1 MVLPLIGSIL
11 APALLGSGGVAA
23 GLGAL
28 GLGSVGTGAALAG
41 LGAGLGS
48 LAQGDDLETALGTGL
63 TSGLTAGVAGKFL
76 GGMGGAGELPAGV
89 TDAQLTA
96 GADAITGGAQGNI
109 AQDIAKRQI
118 AQSLPSS
125 GIGPLPTGVSGPV
138 LPATEAISQAAMSV
152 PQAGLKDIA
161 LATAPQALAGGLSA
175 QAMQPIE
182 PIDINKRK
190 INYKPGQAPRDR
202 GTPMGGDMRTGM
214 EADYGFELPKAREG
228 LLTLAEGGG
237 LKSLPSAD
245 ENPGIRKLPEGVRNK
260 MGYMQEGGITSMMDT
275 GAIDT
280 GKNDKEIISDAV
292 RAIAGMS
299 ATPQDDLAMFVSKFG
314 EDALEDL
321 VGRVRSGQFGANLMA
336 DGEGLQRG
344 AGDGMDDMIP
354 ANIEGEQDV
363 LLSNDEFVLPADVVS
378 GIGNGSSDAGAK
390 ALYDMMDRV
399 RTARTGMTEQPPAVP
414 EEAMLPV

>member
-11 APALLGSGGVAA
+11 APALLGSSGLAA
-23 GLGAL
+23 GLGTL
-28 GLGSVGTGAALAG
+28 GLTSVGTGAALAG

-63 TSGLTAGVAGKFL
+63 TSGLTAGVAGKL
-76 GGMGGAGELPAGV
+76 LGGAGAAGGLPEGV
-89 TDAQLTA
+89 SQKALQTTA
-96 GADAITGGAQGNI
+96 TANLPTGAQGKI
-109 AQDIAKRQI
+109 AEGIVQKQI
-118 AQSLPSS
+118 AQKLPETLTGTTASDALAKAAEQA
-125 GIGPLPTGVSGPV
+125 LPKVGFK
-138 LPATEAISQAAMSV
+138 E
-152 PQAGLKDIA
+152 IA
-161 LATAPQALAGGLSA
+161 LATAPTSLTAGLTA
-175 QAMQPIE
+175 QAMQPLE
-182 PIDINKRK
+182 PMDTGRRK

-202 GTPMGGDMRTGM
+202 GTAVGGDIRTGM

-228 LLTLAEGGG
+228 MLKLAEGGG
-237 LKSLPSAD
+237 LKALPSAD
-245 ENPGIRKLPEGVRNK
+245 ENPGLRKLPESVRNN

-275 GAIDT
+275 GAMDT

-321 VGRVRSGQFGANLMA
+321 VDRVRSGQFGANLMA

-363 LLSNDEFVLPADVVS
+363 LLSNDEFVVPADVVS

-399 RTARTGMTEQPPAVP
+399 RTARTGMTEQPPDVP
-414 EEAMLPV
+414 QEDMLPV

>member
-11 APALLGSGGVAA
+11 APALLGGTQLAA
-23 GLGAL
+23 GMSIL
-28 GLGSVGTGAALAG
+28 GTGAGLAG
-41 LGAGLGS
+41 LGAGLGA

-63 TSGLTAGVAGKFL
+63 TSGLTAGVAGKL
-76 GGMGGAGELPAGV
+76 LGGAGGAGATGV
-89 TDAQLTA
+89 EGAAPISPTDVGAAIKPTAEGATALARPTNIIGRPLTNEAIASRLTGA
-96 GADAITGGAQGNI
+96 GADAVTSETLGALPKIALSDVGTGAVAGLTAQG
-109 AQDIAKRQI
+109 
-118 AQSLPSS
+118 
-125 GIGPLPTGVSGPV
+125 
-138 LPATEAISQAAMSV
+138 
-152 PQAGLKDIA
+152 
-161 LATAPQALAGGLSA
+161 
-175 QAMQPIE
+175 MQPME
-182 PIDINKRK
+182 PMDTGRRK

-275 GAIDT
+275 GAMDTGAMDT
-280 GKNDKEIISDAV
+280 GKNDKEIIAGAV

>member
-28 GLGSVGTGAALAG
+28 GLGTVGTGAALAG

-76 GGMGGAGELPAGV
+76 GGMGGAGELPQGV
-89 TDAQLTA
+89 SQSAIADQASALTA
-96 GADAITGGAQGNI
+96 GQGKIAQGVVE
-109 AQDIAKRQI
+109 KQI
-118 AQSLPSS
+118 AGALPDAGGSL
-125 GIGPLPTGVSGPV
+125 
-138 LPATEAISQAAMSV
+138 ATAVGRIPEAV
-152 PQAGLKDIA
+152 GFKDIA
-161 LATAPQALAGGLSA
+161 LASAPTALAGGLTA

-182 PIDINKRK
+182 PMDINKRK

-275 GAIDT
+275 GAMDT

>member
-28 GLGSVGTGAALAG
+28 GLGTVGTGAALAG

-76 GGMGGAGELPAGV
+76 GGMGGAGELPQGV
-89 TDAQLTA
+89 SQSAIADQASALTA
-96 GADAITGGAQGNI
+96 GQGKIAQGVVE
-109 AQDIAKRQI
+109 KQI
-118 AQSLPSS
+118 AGALPDAGGSL
-125 GIGPLPTGVSGPV
+125 
-138 LPATEAISQAAMSV
+138 ATAVGRIPEAV
-152 PQAGLKDIA
+152 GFKDIA
-161 LATAPQALAGGLSA
+161 LASAPTAIGGALGA
-175 QAMQPIE
+175 QSVQPME
-182 PIDINKRK
+182 PMDTGRRK

-275 GAIDT
+275 GAMDT

>member
-11 APALLGSGGVAA
+11 APALLGSSGLAA
-23 GLGAL
+23 GLGTL
-28 GLGSVGTGAALAG
+28 GLTSVGTGAALAG

-63 TSGLTAGVAGKFL
+63 TSGLTAGVAGKL
-76 GGMGGAGELPAGV
+76 LGGAGSALPEGV
-89 TDAQLTA
+89 TQTSLEGAAKSAAGTA
-96 GADAITGGAQGNI
+96 GLQGPIAEGIVQKQIAGALPETLKGTAADALKTA
-109 AQDIAKRQI
+109 ATD
-118 AQSLPSS
+118 LPKV
-125 GIGPLPTGVSGPV
+125 GF
-138 LPATEAISQAAMSV
+138 
-152 PQAGLKDIA
+152 KDIA
-161 LATAPQALAGGLSA
+161 LATAPTSLTAGLTA
-175 QAMQPIE
+175 QAMQPLE
-182 PIDINKRK
+182 PMDTGRRK
-190 INYKPGQAPRDR
+190 INYKPGEAPRDR
-202 GTPMGGDMRTGM
+202 GTPMGGDLRTGM
-214 EADYGFELPKAREG
+214 EADYGFALPKAREG

-237 LKSLPSAD
+237 LKALPSAD
-245 ENPGIRKLPEGVRNK
+245 ENPGLRKLPEGVRNK
-260 MGYMQEGGITSMMDT
+260 MGYMQQGGITSMMDT
-275 GAIDT
+275 GAMDA

-299 ATPQDDLAMFVSKFG
+299 ATPQEDLAMFVSKFG

-354 ANIEGEQDV
+354 ASIEGEQDV
-363 LLSNDEFVLPADVVS
+363 LLSNDEFVVPADVVS

-399 RTARTGMTEQPPAVP
+399 RTARTGMTEQPPDVP
-414 EEAMLPV
+414 QEAMLPV